1 MSNLDLKITHNKL
14 DCGFTAITFI
24 WNGEWNPNLTEI
36 NKKRCERT
44 LELLAEDSQHDR
56 LSENYSDNLNLEN
69 MFLYTVLWDEQ
80 AELPVQVTGTQ
91 LISPTA
97 VRMYSRYYIFK
108 NYRTDG
114 HGNLN
119 TKDKIDDFE
128 LLNLHLDI
136 SELYFPY
143 VFISRD
149 KGVSAFKRLKRS
161 RTDIFHNWHII
172 DEKVQIGWY
181 GNFQGVIVYNIT
193 DEQEKEFMLSVGPTY
208 DPG

>member
-1 MSNLDLKITHNKL
+1 MSDLDLKITRNDL
-14 DCGFTAITFI
+14 SCGYVALTFI
-24 WNGEWNPNLTEI
+24 WNGNWNTNLSVLD
-36 NKKRCERT
+36 KQRCERT
-44 LELLAEDSQHDR
+44 LALLREDSKNDR
-56 LSENYSDNLNLEN
+56 LSENYGDNLNLEN

-119 TKDKIDDFE
+119 TTDKIDDFE
-128 LLNLHLDI
+128 LLKLHLAV
-136 SELYFPY
+136 SELYFPF

-149 KGVSAFKRLKRS
+149 KGTIAFKRLKRS
-161 RTDIFHNWHII
+161 RKDIFHNWHII
-172 DEKVQIGWY
+172 DQKVQIGWY

>member
-1 MSNLDLKITHNKL
+1 MSNLDLKASREQL
-14 DCGFTAITFI
+14 SCGYVALTFI
-24 WNGEWNPNLTEI
+24 WNGEWNKNLSEI
-36 NKKRCERT
+36 DTARCQQT
-44 LELLAEDSQHDR
+44 LELLREDSKHDR
-56 LSENYSDNLNLEN
+56 LGENYSDNLNLEN

-108 NYRTDG
+108 NYRTEG

-119 TKDKIDDFE
+119 TNDKIDDFE
-128 LLNLHLDI
+128 LLNLHLKI

-161 RTDIFHNWHII
+161 REDIFHNWHII
-172 DEKVQIGWY
+172 NEKVQIGWY

-193 DEQEKEFMLSVGPTY
+193 EKHEQEFMLSVAPTY
-208 DPG
+208 DP